1 MKKHAISLFF
11 LFVTVSAFGQE
22 TKTISLQEAFQL
34 AAQNSKQVKLDSLKK
49 EALSIKKQQTQNA
62 MFPVLGLTSAY
73 TRLSN
78 NIEPFS
84 ISVPGLGS
92 MALNPQILNQFVNRF
107 SVQQPIFQGLRN
119 WNNLKAIKLQNTAAD
134 YDILKDNQDLKW
146 NIVQTY
152 YNLYKLQQTSNL
164 LDSTI
169 AQTQVRINDLIKFKK
184 EGLILNNDVMRAEL
198 QKTNLLV
205 SLADVESNIQTLNY
219 NLNILLGMD
228 GNTKII
234 VTDIP
239 GMTAYSAISGDYNQA
254 FAVRPELN
262 ALEYKNKAAAY
273 QVKAAKSAYMPTIN
287 FIGNGYYNNPNQRV
301 FPQENKF
308 KATWDVGVSVSWNIM
323 QAYTAKA
330 VVNDSKNQKLQLENA
345 IAQAKEGI
353 QMEVNANLKAYQVTQ
368 MKIDL
373 AQKAIEQATE
383 NKRILNN
390 RFNAQLA
397 LLNDV
402 LEADILLLQAQTTL
416 LNAQADQAIAYYK
429 LQKSLGEI
437 K

>member
-308 KATWDVGVSVSWNIM
+308 KATWDVGISVSWNIM

>member
-11 LFVTVSAFGQE
+11 LFVIVLAFGQE

-34 AAQNSKQVKLDSLKK
+34 AAQNSKQLKLDSLKK
-49 EALSIKKQQTQNA
+49 ESLSIEKQQTQNA

-134 YDILKDNQDLKW
+134 FDILKDNQDLKW

-184 EGLILNNDVMRAEL
+184 EGLI
-198 QKTNLLV
+198 
-205 SLADVESNIQTLNY
+205 
-219 NLNILLGMD
+219 
-228 GNTKII
+228 
-234 VTDIP
+234 
-239 GMTAYSAISGDYNQA
+239 
-254 FAVRPELN
+254 
-262 ALEYKNKAAAY
+262 
-273 QVKAAKSAYMPTIN
+273 
-287 FIGNGYYNNPNQRV
+287 
-301 FPQENKF
+301 
-308 KATWDVGVSVSWNIM
+308 
-323 QAYTAKA
+323 
-330 VVNDSKNQKLQLENA
+330 
-345 IAQAKEGI
+345 
-353 QMEVNANLKAYQVTQ
+353 
-368 MKIDL
+368 
-373 AQKAIEQATE
+373 
-383 NKRILNN
+383 
-390 RFNAQLA
+390 
-397 LLNDV
+397 
-402 LEADILLLQAQTTL
+402 
-416 LNAQADQAIAYYK
+416 
-429 LQKSLGEI
+429 
-437 K
+437 

>member
-205 SLADVESNIQTLNY
+205 NQSDVESNIQTLNY

-345 IAQAKEGI
+345 IVQAKEGI

>member
-11 LFVTVSAFGQE
+11 LFITVFAFGQE

-34 AAQNSKQVKLDSLKK
+34 AAQKSKQLQLDSLKK
-49 EALSIKKQQTQNA
+49 EAISIKKQQTQNA

-262 ALEYKNKAAAY
+262 ALEYKNKAAVY

>member
-11 LFVTVSAFGQE
+11 LFVTVLAFGQE

-34 AAQNSKQVKLDSLKK
+34 AAQNSKQLKLDSLKK
-49 EALSIKKQQTQNA
+49 ESLSIKKQQTQNA

-134 YDILKDNQDLKW
+134 FDILKDNQDLKW

-205 SLADVESNIQTLNY
+205 SLADVESNIETLNY
-219 NLNILLGMD
+219 NLNILLGLG
-228 GNTKII
+228 GNTKLI
-234 VTDIP
+234 VSDIP
-239 GMTAYSAISGDYNQA
+239 GMATYTAISGDYNQA
-254 FAVRPELN
+254 FAGRPELN
-262 ALEYKNKAAAY
+262 ALDYKNKAAAY

-287 FIGNGYYNNPNQRV
+287 FVGNGYYNNPNQRV

-308 KATWDVGVSVSWNIM
+308 KATWDIGVSVSWNIM

-330 VVNDSKNQKLQLENA
+330 VVNESKNQKLQLENA

-373 AQKAIEQATE
+373 AQKAIEQAKE

>member
-84 ISVPGLGS
+84 ISVPVLGS

-239 GMTAYSAISGDYNQA
+239 GMTAYSSISGDYNQA

>member
-1 MKKHAISLFF
+1 MKKSTLSLFF
-11 LFVTVSAFGQE
+11 LFCVLITLGQE
-22 TKTISLQEAFQL
+22 TKTLTLQEAFQL
-34 AAQNSKQVKLDSLKK
+34 AASNSKQLQLDSLKK
-49 EALSIKKQQTQNA
+49 QSIDIKKQQTKNA

-239 GMTAYSAISGDYNQA
+239 GMIAYSAISGDYNQA

-345 IAQAKEGI
+345 IEQAKEGI

-373 AQKAIEQATE
+373 AQKAIEQAKE